1 MQLQA
6 DLLGRPVHVAD
17 EPEASALGAA
27 RLAARTLGF
36 AAPAAAVT
44 QRVSPG
50 PIDPRPSREHWA
62 RSVRRSRGLAVT

>member
-17 EPEASALGAA
+17 VPEASALGAA

-44 QRVSPG
+44 QQVLPEPVDR
-50 PIDPRPSREHWA
+50 RAAREHWA
-62 RSVRRSRGLAVT
+62 RAVRRSRGLAVT